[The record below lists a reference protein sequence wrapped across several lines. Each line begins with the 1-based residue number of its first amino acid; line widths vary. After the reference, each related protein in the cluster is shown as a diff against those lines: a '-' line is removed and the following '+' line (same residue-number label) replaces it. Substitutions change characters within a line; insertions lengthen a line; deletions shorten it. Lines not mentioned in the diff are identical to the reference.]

1 MPDPLVIDE
10 DEAFTFCA
18 NSVVVGDVVVM
29 PAGVPARVARQ
40 LETWGFSVAVVDVSE
55 LHKGGGSIRCM
66 TLPLDTVLDAA
77 RLEPALDG
85 APRARRRGARA
96 RLTLGRLRPV
106 ACARLLALGPPPL
119 RERLPDLRH
128 PHRLRSS
135 VDREAGAAMPF
146 RGETTSGTGHSM
158 PTTPYDE
165 NDPVFVLHRG
175 GKLETVSTAPLR
187 NREDLSLA
195 YTPGV
200 ARVCTAIE
208 RNPEL
213 VHDLTWKSHVVAVV
227 TDGSAVLGLGNIGPA
242 ASLPVMEGKAV
253 LFKEFGG
260 IDAVPICLD
269 ATEVDDIVETVVRIA
284 PGFGGINLE
293 DISAPRC
300 FEIERKLQER
310 LDIPVFHDD
319 QHGTA
324 VVVLAALRN
333 AARLTGRGL
342 ADLRVV
348 VSGAGAAGVAV
359 TTILREAGIGE
370 IAVADRG
377 GVLHGGRSDLTSVK
391 RHLAAVTNG
400 GGRTG
405 TLVDALRGADVFI
418 GVSGGTVPEEA
429 IAAMAADSIV
439 FALANPHPEVDPDVA
454 LRHARVVATGRS
466 DYPNQI
472 NNVLAFPGI
481 FRGALSVRATS
492 VTEGMKLAAAEAL
505 AAVVADELAPD
516 RVVPSPFDSR
526 VAPAVAAAVA
536 AAARRDGVARL

>member
-1 MPDPLVIDE
+1 MP
-10 DEAFTFCA
+10 
-18 NSVVVGDVVVM
+18 
-29 PAGVPARVARQ
+29 
-40 LETWGFSVAVVDVSE
+40 
-55 LHKGGGSIRCM
+55 
-66 TLPLDTVLDAA
+66 
-77 RLEPALDG
+77 
-85 APRARRRGARA
+85 
-96 RLTLGRLRPV
+96 
-106 ACARLLALGPPPL
+106 
-119 RERLPDLRH
+119 
-128 PHRLRSS
+128 
-135 VDREAGAAMPF
+135 
-146 RGETTSGTGHSM
+146 
-158 PTTPYDE
+158 PYDE

-208 RNPEL
+208 QHPEL

-377 GVLHGGRSDLTSVK
+377 GVLHGSRADLTSVK
-391 RHLAAVTNG
+391 RHLATVTNG

-454 LRHARVVATGRS
+454 LRHASVVATGRS

-516 RVVPSPFDSR
+516 RVVPSPFDAR